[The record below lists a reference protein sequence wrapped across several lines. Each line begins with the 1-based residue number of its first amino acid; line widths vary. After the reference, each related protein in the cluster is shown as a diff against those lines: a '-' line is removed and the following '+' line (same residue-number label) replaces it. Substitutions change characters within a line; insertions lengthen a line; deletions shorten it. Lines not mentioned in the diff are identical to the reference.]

1 MNDSRARDYVPPP
14 EPGGRR
20 LPGCQVETRERAAR
34 FTLGFGDS
42 TTGLKERQV
51 SADSS
56 DGCIP
61 GRAAVDRQERAC
73 PISPFGAFPCPS
85 DRVRPLSTLSATRAA
100 TKCQEGGHDSIT
112 VTRDP
117 REIAEDFVKVWDV
130 SSPPGLAERAYD
142 TGYVEHHPLPGQG
155 EGIDGVNQLAT
166 MYFAVFPDLSTT
178 VEAFVNDGDLTAVRW
193 SGVGTHEG
201 DQMGPPTHHR
211 VHFSGIDI
219 LRISGGKVVEH
230 WGETNGLEVMQQLQ
244 PVPDDHADS

>member
-1 MNDSRARDYVPPP
+1 MTQR
-14 EPGGRR
+14 
-20 LPGCQVETRERAAR
+20 
-34 FTLGFGDS
+34 
-42 TTGLKERQV
+42 
-51 SADSS
+51 
-56 DGCIP
+56 
-61 GRAAVDRQERAC
+61 
-73 PISPFGAFPCPS
+73 
-85 DRVRPLSTLSATRAA
+85 
-100 TKCQEGGHDSIT
+100 T

-117 REIAEDFVKVWDV
+117 REIAEDFVKVWDA

-178 VEAFVNDGDLTAVRW
+178 VEAVVNDGDLTAVRW

-244 PVPDDHADS
+244 PTPDDHADS